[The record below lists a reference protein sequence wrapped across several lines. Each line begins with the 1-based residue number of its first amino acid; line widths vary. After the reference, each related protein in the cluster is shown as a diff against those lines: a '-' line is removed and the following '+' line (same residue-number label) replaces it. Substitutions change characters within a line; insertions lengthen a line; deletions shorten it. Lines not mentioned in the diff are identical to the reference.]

1 MSRPKIT
8 PCLWFDGNA
17 EDAARFYASV
27 LPDVTIDNIVKAPS
41 DNPGGGKEGQVLIV
55 EFTIAGQKFT
65 GLNGGPFFKFNEAVS
80 FQIDVIDQAEYDR
93 LTEALSVVP
102 EAEQCG
108 WIKDRFGL
116 SWQLVPRA
124 LIEMMSS
131 DNPAKARAASMA
143 MMEMTRLDIAAIR
156 RAFDAA

>member
-65 GLNGGPFFKFNEAVS
+65 GLNGGPFFKFNEIQRLPYHS
-80 FQIDVIDQAEYDR
+80 STQYDFN
-93 LTEALSVVP
+93 
-102 EAEQCG
+102 
-108 WIKDRFGL
+108 D
-116 SWQLVPRA
+116 
-124 LIEMMSS
+124 
-131 DNPAKARAASMA
+131 
-143 MMEMTRLDIAAIR
+143 
-156 RAFDAA
+156 